1 MVCVLN
7 EGVNNGMREF
17 FIKKW
22 LLVISFVLIAYAW
35 GMIAKS
41 ESYSEPQEALLL
53 KDSDLVLIPSYQLKD
68 KALFFFIKKTNHIG
82 AAYVEKGLFGWNA
95 QMLTWS
101 QMDMERGYEKLDDI
115 KGHGDSLIYG
125 LIRNGDERLVKI
137 GKSYA
142 TILDLA
148 VILPPS
154 EVENYRLEGLFIW
167 YFEGHTSP
175 NEEEITLINKIT
187 QEELDAY
194 F

>member
-1 MVCVLN
+1 
-7 EGVNNGMREF
+7 MREF

-22 LLVISFVLIAYAW
+22 LLVISFVLIAFVW

-41 ESYSEPQEALLL
+41 ESYSEPQEALLS

-101 QMDMERGYEKLDDI
+101 QMNMERGYEKLDDI

-137 GKSYA
+137 GESYA

-154 EVENYRLEGLFIW
+154 EVENYRLKGLFIW

>member
-22 LLVISFVLIAYAW
+22 LLVISFVLIAFVW

-41 ESYSEPQEALLL
+41 EPQEALLSV
-53 KDSDLVLIPSYQLKD
+53 DDDLLLIPSYQLKD
-68 KALFFFIKKTNHIG
+68 KALFFFIKNTNNIG
-82 AAYVEKGLFGWNA
+82 AAYVEKGLFGWSA
-95 QMLTWS
+95 QMLTWG
-101 QMDMERGYEKLDDI
+101 QMDMERGYEKLDDL

-137 GKSYA
+137 GESYA
-142 TILDLA
+142 TILELA

-154 EVENYRLEGLFIW
+154 EVEKYRLEGLFIW
-167 YFEGHTSP
+167 YFESHTSP
-175 NEEEITLINKIT
+175 NEEKITLINKIT